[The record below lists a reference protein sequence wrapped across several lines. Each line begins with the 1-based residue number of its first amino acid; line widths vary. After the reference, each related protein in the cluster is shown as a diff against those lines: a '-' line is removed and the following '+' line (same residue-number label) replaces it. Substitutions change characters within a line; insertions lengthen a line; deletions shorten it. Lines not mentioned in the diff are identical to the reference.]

1 MNQKVATQNLTI
13 ELTGGDKYFRFSSE
27 YSNAVYLFKC
37 LFTEHIEKLKTTY
50 DHVDDIDLFVGG
62 FLEPRIDDAVI
73 GATFR
78 CIIADVFA
86 RLKYG
91 DR

>member
-1 MNQKVATQNLTI
+1 MLKFGFTVSVLV
-13 ELTGGDKYFRFSSE
+13 DKNS
-27 YSNAVYLFKC
+27 YLFKC
-37 LFTEHIEKLKTTY
+37 LFTEHITKLKTTY

-78 CIIADVFA
+78 CIIADVFG

>member
-1 MNQKVATQNLTI
+1 MYVNKSCLSPSSDVA
-13 ELTGGDKYFRFSSE
+13 RFSSE
-27 YSNAVYLFKC
+27 YSNAVYLIKC
-37 LFTEHIEKLKTTY
+37 LFIEHIEKLKTTY

-78 CIIADVFA
+78 CIIADVFG